1 MMTEEK
7 HYEIVIEH
15 GQNNTP
21 NISVEAE
28 NGDVKVVLNG
38 NRLYNTMANK
48 DTILV
53 ALNDKLTEL
62 LQKHLES
69 EATRETAIREGC

>member
-1 MMTEEK
+1 MNQEQ

-15 GQNNTP
+15 GQRDTP

-28 NGDVKVVLNG
+28 RGNVKVVLNG
-38 NRLYNTMANK
+38 SRLFNTLANK

-62 LQKHLES
+62 LQKHLDN
-69 EATRETAIREGC
+69 EANRETSIREGC

>member
-1 MMTEEK
+1 MKEQ
-7 HYEIVIEH
+7 HYEIVVEH
-15 GQNNTP
+15 GQTDTP

-28 NGDVKVVLNG
+28 KGLVRVILNG
-38 NRLYNTMANK
+38 GLLFNTLANK

-62 LQKHLES
+62 LQKHLQT
-69 EATRETAIREGC
+69 EAQRETAIREGC